1 MSVFFAFIHIIKL
14 TDMMK
19 EPNND
24 PKVSAPLKVS
34 RTVHYST
41 DFKSRLVLG
50 FKNVRHVHMVSS
62 ILQIFFGMSIVAI
75 TLLGLITPIWVAAVV
90 NFFGCLISV
99 VGAYQMYDCFSQGA
113 GRSNLVKESI
123 RNVIDFRN

>member
-1 MSVFFAFIHIIKL
+1 
-14 TDMMK
+14 MK
-19 EPNND
+19 EPNYD

-62 ILQIFFGMSIVAI
+62 IL
-75 TLLGLITPIWVAAVV
+75 
-90 NFFGCLISV
+90 
-99 VGAYQMYDCFSQGA
+99 
-113 GRSNLVKESI
+113 
-123 RNVIDFRN
+123 